1 VNLQRRGAKS
11 PQIASSFRRFSRL
24 RGSIFDPAGVERRSW
39 TIRGACNT
47 VRVEPG
53 SDPTIHVTL
62 EPERPLGAAQSGYA
76 DLGPIS
82 PELAL
87 VDQLLAEQARTLLPE
102 PRERPRPA
110 RRPASGPHT
119 EARLVRGSEAGQAPA
134 RRRRSRWPR
143 TALLV
148 VLVFA
153 AGAFS
158 GGFLGEDRLALQRV
172 LLEVEAGGPTATA
185 GGGGGARPYTDQ
197 TSTGGS
203 RSLRSSSASKRIPR
217 AAANTTRRK
226 PRQPAPVTTW
236 AANVLGV
243 TANVDGADVRLGWQ
257 RPSDSDHVVV
267 LRASSAQRKGVVV
280 FRTPGTSYRDSSAR
294 ACTEYRYTIV
304 NYDRHG
310 HSSTGIPT
318 SVVTRGC
325 T

>member
-1 VNLQRRGAKS
+1 M
-11 PQIASSFRRFSRL
+11 
-24 RGSIFDPAGVERRSW
+24 
-39 TIRGACNT
+39 
-47 VRVEPG
+47 EPG
-53 SDPTIHVTL
+53 SDPTLDATL

-87 VDQLLAEQARTLLPE
+87 VDQVLAEQARTLLPE

-119 EARLVRGSEAGQAPA
+119 EARPARGSEAGTAPA

-143 TALLV
+143 TALLA
-148 VLVFA
+148 VLIFA

-158 GGFLGEDRLALQRV
+158 GGFLGEDRLALRRV
-172 LLEVEAGGPTATA
+172 LVEVEAGGPTATA
-185 GGGGGARPYTDQ
+185 GSGGETQPATDQ
-197 TSTGGS
+197 TSTGGG
-203 RSLRSSSASKRIPR
+203 RPLRPSSASKRTPR
-217 AAANTTRRK
+217 PAANTARHEPRR
-226 PRQPAPVTTW
+226 PAPVTTW

-243 TANVDGADVRLGWQ
+243 TANVDGADVRLVWQ

-267 LRASSAQRKGVVV
+267 LRASSAQREGVVV

-318 SVVTRGC
+318 SVVTQGC